1 MEMSIK
7 NIENGD
13 NGLQVI
19 DGKVVMTSLQ
29 VAEIFGKEHK
39 DVLKAIRNE
48 ISEGVAEGNFALG
61 SYKDKNNQDRPM
73 YILDREAFTI
83 VVMDFIGK
91 EAKQFKVAYIRAF
104 NHMEAQLLEK
114 AKAPSIPTNF
124 AEALQLAAN
133 QQFKIIEQA
142 KQLEEAKEKVEIWDK
157 ICANDKT
164 FSMGEAAKQLGYGRN
179 SLFGFLRFCDVL
191 DNKNVPKQ
199 TYIDRGYFEV
209 KQTTVQ
215 RTAGLEN
222 HLVTRVTNRGIQFID
237 KKMLEKEAELLNKGD
252 E

>member
-1 MEMSIK
+1 MSIK

-19 DGKVVMTSLQ
+19 NGKVVMTSLQ
-29 VAEIFGKEHK
+29 VAEIFNKRH
-39 DVLKAIRNE
+39 DNVLRAIRNE
-48 ISEGVAEGNFALG
+48 IDNVGGALKIEETYYTDEQG
-61 SYKDKNNQDRPM
+61 KKHVM
-73 YILDREAFTI
+73 YLLDRDAFTI
-83 VVMDFIGK
+83 VVMDFTGK
-91 EAKQFKVAYIRAF
+91 EAKQFKLAYMRAF

-114 AKAPSIPTNF
+114 AKEPSIPTNF
-124 AEALQLAAN
+124 AEALLLAAN

-157 ICANDKT
+157 RCANDKT

-215 RTAGLEN
+215 RTNGLEN
-222 HLVTRVTNRGIQFID
+222 HLVTRVTNKGIQFID
-237 KKMLEKEAELLNKGD
+237 KKMTEKEAELLNKD
-252 E
+252 SE

>member
-1 MEMSIK
+1 MELSIK
-7 NIENGD
+7 NIENGN

-29 VAEIFGKEHK
+29 VAEIFGKRHD

-48 ISEGVAEGNFALG
+48 IEAGISLG
-61 SYKDKNNQDRPM
+61 SFAERDYMNRGKKYPM
-73 YILDREAFTI
+73 YVLDRDAFTS
-83 VVMDFIGK
+83 VVMDFHGK

-104 NHMEAQLLEK
+104 NHMEAQLIEK

-124 AEALQLAAN
+124 AEALLLAAN
-133 QQFKIIEQA
+133 QQFQIIEQA
-142 KQLEEAKEKVEIWDK
+142 KQLEEAKEKVETWDK

-199 TYIDRGYFEV
+199 QYIDRGYFEV

-222 HLVTRVTNRGIQFID
+222 HLVTRVTNKGIQFID
-237 KKMLEKEAELLNKGD
+237 KKMAEKEAELLNKD
-252 E
+252 SE